1 MKLVITMSRRFGT
14 GASIIA
20 KELSERLDI
29 PVYDKAY
36 IEEQIHDHMYESEA
50 EAIRK
55 LAEKPCII
63 LGRCASDI
71 LKDRMNVLNIFVCAD
86 KEDRI
91 HRIMDKDD
99 LSYDDAK
106 EKVERTDEEQIHDH
120 MYESEAEAIRKLA
133 EKPCI
138 ILGRCASDILK
149 DRMNVLN
156 IFVCADKEDRI
167 HRIMD
172 KDDLSYDDAKEK
184 VERTDEERASYYYEH
199 TGKTWGDVNDY
210 HMIMDTS
217 ELGVE
222 NCADILM
229 HYFEKLEYI

>member
-20 KELSERLDI
+20 TELPKRLDI

-36 IEEQIHDHMYESEA
+36 IEEQLNDRMYESEA

-55 LAEKPCII
+55 LAEHPCII

-71 LKDRMNVLNIFVCAD
+71 LKDKMNVLNIFVCAD

-91 HRIMDKDD
+91 RRIMEKENLD
-99 LSYDDAK
+99 YNGAK
-106 EKVERTDEEQIHDH
+106 ERVET
-120 MYESEAEAIRKLA
+120 
-133 EKPCI
+133 
-138 ILGRCASDILK
+138 
-149 DRMNVLN
+149 
-156 IFVCADKEDRI
+156 
-167 HRIMD
+167 
-172 KDDLSYDDAKEK
+172 
-184 VERTDEERASYYYEH
+184 TDEERASYYYEH

-210 HMIMDTS
+210 HMILDTS

-222 NCADILM
+222 NCANILM
-229 HYFEKLEYI
+229 QYFEKLEYI

>member
-20 KELSERLDI
+20 EELSKRLDI

-36 IEEQIHDHMYESEA
+36 IEEKLSDHKYESEA

-55 LAEKPCII
+55 LAENPCI
-63 LGRCASDI
+63 
-71 LKDRMNVLNIFVCAD
+71 MNVLNIYVSAA

-91 HRIMDKDD
+91 QRIMKKENLDHDA
-99 LSYDDAK
+99 AK
-106 EKVERTDEEQIHDH
+106 EKVEH
-120 MYESEAEAIRKLA
+120 
-133 EKPCI
+133 
-138 ILGRCASDILK
+138 
-149 DRMNVLN
+149 
-156 IFVCADKEDRI
+156 
-167 HRIMD
+167 
-172 KDDLSYDDAKEK
+172 
-184 VERTDEERASYYYEH
+184 TDEERAAYYYEH

-210 HMIMDTS
+210 HMILDTS

>member
-20 KELSERLDI
+20 EELSKRLDI

-36 IEEQIHDHMYESEA
+36 IEQQLSGHVYETEA

-91 HRIMDKDD
+91 QRIMKKEQ
-99 LSYDDAK
+99 LSYDEAK
-106 EKVERTDEEQIHDH
+106 EKVE
-120 MYESEAEAIRKLA
+120 K
-133 EKPCI
+133 
-138 ILGRCASDILK
+138 
-149 DRMNVLN
+149 
-156 IFVCADKEDRI
+156 
-167 HRIMD
+167 
-172 KDDLSYDDAKEK
+172 
-184 VERTDEERASYYYEH
+184 TDEERASYYYEH

-210 HMIMDTS
+210 HMIIDTS
-217 ELGVE
+217 QLGVE

>member
-20 KELSERLDI
+20 EELSKRLDI

-36 IEEQIHDHMYESEA
+36 IEEKLSDHKYESEA

-55 LAEKPCII
+55 LAENPCII

-71 LKDRMNVLNIFVCAD
+71 LKDRMNVLNIYVSAA

-91 HRIMDKDD
+91 QRIMK
-99 LSYDDAK
+99 K
-106 EKVERTDEEQIHDH
+106 ENLDH
-120 MYESEAEAIRKLA
+120 
-133 EKPCI
+133 
-138 ILGRCASDILK
+138 
-149 DRMNVLN
+149 
-156 IFVCADKEDRI
+156 
-167 HRIMD
+167 
-172 KDDLSYDDAKEK
+172 
-184 VERTDEERASYYYEH
+184 
-199 TGKTWGDVNDY
+199 VNDY
-210 HMIMDTS
+210 HMILDTS

>member
-20 KELSERLDI
+20 EELSRRLSI

-36 IEEQIHDHMYESEA
+36 IEQKLNDHMYENEA

-91 HRIMDKDD
+91 RRIMAKENI
-99 LSYDDAK
+99 SYDEAK
-106 EKVERTDEEQIHDH
+106 EEVETTDEQ
-120 MYESEAEAIRKLA
+120 
-133 EKPCI
+133 
-138 ILGRCASDILK
+138 
-149 DRMNVLN
+149 
-156 IFVCADKEDRI
+156 
-167 HRIMD
+167 
-172 KDDLSYDDAKEK
+172 
-184 VERTDEERASYYYEH
+184 RASYYYEH

-210 HMIMDTS
+210 HMILDTTQ
-217 ELGVE
+217 LGLE
-222 NCADILM
+222 NCPDILM
-229 HYFEKLEYI
+229 HYFEKCEYI

>member
-20 KELSERLDI
+20 SELSERLGV

-36 IEEQIHDHMYESEA
+36 IEEKINDHEYESEA

-91 HRIMDKDD
+91 LRIMQKDHLD
-99 LSYDDAK
+99 
-106 EKVERTDEEQIHDH
+106 HDSAR
-120 MYESEAEAIRKLA
+120 ESRL
-133 EKPCI
+133 
-138 ILGRCASDILK
+138 LL
-149 DRMNVLN
+149 
-156 IFVCADKEDRI
+156 
-167 HRIMD
+167 
-172 KDDLSYDDAKEK
+172 
-184 VERTDEERASYYYEH
+184 
-199 TGKTWGDVNDY
+199 
-210 HMIMDTS
+210 
-217 ELGVE
+217 
-222 NCADILM
+222 
-229 HYFEKLEYI
+229 